1 MTDQNKKDQA
11 IWLFL
16 CKKKIILT
24 PRNLSLVEL
33 PNSQIILSIFLVDA
47 FVFL

>member
-16 CKKKIILT
+16 CKKKNYINPKKSVI
-24 PRNLSLVEL
+24 S
-33 PNSQIILSIFLVDA
+33 
-47 FVFL
+47 

>member
-33 PNSQIILSIFLVDA
+33 PNSQIILSILLVDA
-47 FVFL
+47 LAFL